1 MRLCAA
7 HIPGAELP
15 QIHKINAVAFPRG
28 NVLHL
33 LGNILLAST
42 LHVNV
47 LHVAGGVV
55 AADGLPEL
63 VGAVGAR
70 AVDEEGVEE
79 DSVPLLHVEVDAGIV
94 LGAPDP
100 VVHLVHPLLPVGVVV
115 LL

>member
-33 LGNILLAST
+33 LGNILLAGA

-47 LHVAGGVV
+47 LHVAGRVV
-55 AADGLPEL
+55 ATNSFPKL
-63 VGAVGAR
+63 VGAVSAR
-70 AVDEEGVEE
+70 AVDQEGVKE
-79 DSVPLLHVEVDAGIV
+79 DGVPLLHVEVNPGVV